1 VAEEVV
7 VARNKLDMAT
17 AREIRRIHSE
27 EGASAPE
34 LAKRY
39 AVARS
44 TMYQLLRGDLW
55 REPVARR
62 RPVQRRKSLSN
73 EEIAEITRLRSL
85 GLNQARIGVIVG
97 VSATTV
103 GKALK
108 SP

>member
-1 VAEEVV
+1 

-39 AVARS
+39 GVARS
-44 TMYQLLRGDLW
+44 TMYQLLKGDLW
-55 REPVARR
+55 PEPTVTRIQTRGRGKA
-62 RPVQRRKSLSN
+62 LSN

-85 GLNQARIGVIVG
+85 GLNQARIGFIVG

-108 SP
+108 YP

>member
-1 VAEEVV
+1 

-27 EGASAPE
+27 EGLSAPE

-39 AVARS
+39 GVARS
-44 TMYQLLRGDLW
+44 TMHQLLKGETW
-55 REPVARR
+55 REPTARR
-62 RPVQRRKSLSN
+62 RPAHRVNSLSN
-73 EEIAEITRLRSL
+73 EEIAEIKRLHSL

-108 SP
+108 YP